1 MFKKIELW
9 VVALIFIIFL
19 VVLIFYGAILRDQ
32 LLWKNNKFGILSKL
46 SVQIAEIP
54 RNSGLIYSLLKDAGA
69 DLKIPNNENNQKPSF
84 KRFISSDRN
93 ELLLL
98 SRYDGDQKRSIVEIV
113 NLNDFKVLHTY
124 LPKIEEIISKTD
136 TSKKE
141 FKRFKINGSPN
152 RYQMI
157 HPLILA
163 NGDLIFQHTD
173 SPLVKINFCGKIS
186 WINDL
191 DPFHHSVEIDEEGNY
206 WVPSRMYPFSR
217 GVQKYKKSEKFY
229 DDAITKVSPDGKV
242 LYQKSVTEILL
253 EIKELHY
260 NDFVTT
266 DPLHLNDIQP
276 VLKDGKFWK
285 KGDLF
290 LSLRNSSMIIL
301 YRPETSEVIKI
312 IKGPFYAQHDIDI
325 ISENKISIFNNNV
338 QFTLDGQKTLF
349 TEILIYD
356 FNTGKFSKKFNDSL
370 IKNKVITGSNGLSDI
385 LHDGSIMV
393 EQTYHGRIL
402 FFNSIG
408 ELEWE
413 YLNKASNNEI
423 YWLNW
428 SRIID
433 DRDLVSKIKNLN
445 SNSKCQN

>member
-9 VVALIFIIFL
+9 VVALIFL
-19 VVLIFYGAILRDQ
+19 VVLILYGAILRDQ
-32 LLWKNNKFGILSKL
+32 ILWKNNRFGILSKL

-54 RNSGLIYSLLKDAGA
+54 RNSRLIFSLLKDPGA
-69 DLKIPNNENNQKPSF
+69 HLKIPNSENNQKPSF
-84 KRFISSDRN
+84 KRFIPTDRN

-98 SRYDGDQKRSIVEIV
+98 SRYDGDRKRSIVEIV

-124 LPKIEEIISKTD
+124 SPKIEEIISKTD
-136 TSKKE
+136 TSKNE
-141 FKRFKINGSPN
+141 FKRFKFNGSPN
-152 RYQMI
+152 RYKMM
-157 HPLILA
+157 HPLILT
-163 NGDLIFQHTD
+163 NGDLIFKHPN
-173 SPLVKINFCGKIS
+173 SPLVKINFCGEIS

-191 DPFHHSVEIDEEGNY
+191 DPFHHSTEIDEEGNY
-206 WVPSRMYPFSR
+206 WIPSRMYPFSE
-217 GVQKYKKSEKFY
+217 GVQKYKKGEKFY
-229 DDAITKVSPDGKV
+229 DDAITKISPDGKV

-253 EIKELHY
+253 KAKVLYEK
-260 NDFVTT
+260 DFTHT

-285 KGDLF
+285 KGDIF
-290 LSLRNSSMIIL
+290 LSLRTSSMIIL
-301 YRPETSEVIKI
+301 YRPDTSEVIKI
-312 IKGPFYAQHDIDI
+312 IKGPFHAQHDVDI
-325 ISENKISIFNNNV
+325 ISESKISIFNNNI
-338 QFTLDGQKTLF
+338 QYTLDGIKRFF

-370 IKNKVITGSNGLSDI
+370 INNKVITGSGGLNDF
-385 LHDGSIMV
+385 LDDGSIMV
-393 EQTYHGRIL
+393 EQTDRGRIL

-423 YWLNW
+423 YWVNW

-433 DRDLVSKIKNLN
+433 NRDLVSKIRNLN